1 MDADH
6 VSSLSAGLNRSGITG
21 PCNTCASPLLGWKSG
36 RRGCSRQRY
45 AAAPTSVTHV
55 LRPGRG
61 ILVRPPRL
69 RPKSSRL
76 DCSRSRFD
84 DGLCE
89 RVLPLDARKQ
99 PPVSE
104 PRLPMLRCVG
114 VGLRR
119 SMAQHRPTK
128 RRERTPS
135 SCPIHVII
143 GNQRYPHRRHAWRAT
158 PRRDRARQA
167 RSR

>member
-1 MDADH
+1 MRRYWGGKA
-6 VSSLSAGLNRSGITG
+6 
-21 PCNTCASPLLGWKSG
+21 G

-84 DGLCE
+84 DGFCE
-89 RVLPLDARKQ
+89 RVLPIDARKHPGSRAGTCRNASPWGFSTRWRNTGQ
-99 PPVSE
+99 RSVESE
-104 PRLPMLRCVG
+104 PRIPTRYSNSV
-114 VGLRR
+114 
-119 SMAQHRPTK
+119 MARQPAR
-128 RRERTPS
+128 
-135 SCPIHVII
+135 
-143 GNQRYPHRRHAWRAT
+143 WRACPAKRILST
-158 PRRDRARQA
+158 GRPSPSLAGRADTSPRRFPGSA
-167 RSR
+167 